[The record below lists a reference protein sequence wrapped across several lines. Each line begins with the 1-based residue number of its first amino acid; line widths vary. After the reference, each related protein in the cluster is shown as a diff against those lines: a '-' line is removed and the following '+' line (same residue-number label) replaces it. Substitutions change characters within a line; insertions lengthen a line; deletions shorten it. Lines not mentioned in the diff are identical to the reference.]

1 MIAVYHPR
9 EDTDL
14 LARTLRAIKLSD
26 LRVLDMGTGSGALAL
41 ECARRGAKVTAV
53 DIDERA
59 VAVTDALLKR
69 EGVQAPVFQSDLFS
83 NVAERYDLIIF
94 NPPYLPSEGAI
105 LDRAVDGGWCGRDI
119 IEKFLEAMPEHLREG
134 GCSLLLV
141 SSLNNPQD
149 LAKRF
154 PTLSFTP
161 IETEKLFF
169 ETLTILKVMPK
180 STYNEQSTGER

>member
-14 LARTLRAIKLSD
+14 LVRALRAIRLSG

-105 LDRAVDGGWCGRDI
+105 LDPAVDGGWCGRDT
-119 IEKFLEAMPEHLREG
+119 IEKFLETMPEHLEEG
-134 GCSLLLV
+134 GYILLLV

-149 LAKRF
+149 FVERF
-154 PTLSFTP
+154 PTVSFTP

-169 ETLTILKVMPK
+169 ETLTVLKVLPK
-180 STYNEQSTGER
+180 STYDGQSTGER